1 MPKYYKLITESTTI
15 SQRTGAGA
23 VIPTGF
29 KDLSA
34 SIVSS
39 CTFLQSLLQQIIYI
53 THGAELITAKRIL
66 KEFPNPKA
74 RIDFLCSFP
83 YSEAD
88 PVVLTVF
95 DYARLLFRDLYELR
109 NILSHEVWA
118 SSDEYGDAVIFSSLD
133 EEARLLMISGRMWH
147 VENVTS
153 QEVFDAMVRYIRS
166 LKIVASSDL
175 HAAMLDANQCSW
187 ILMHISNILNEQD
200 ATKKAEARQLFL
212 QFKAT
217 SHLFPGTPSSAEP
230 LNFNASRGKTIK
242 G

>member
-1 MPKYYKLITESTTI
+1 MPKYYKLITESTTL
-15 SQRTGAGA
+15 SQRSGTDA

-29 KDLSA
+29 RDLST

-53 THGAELITAKRIL
+53 THGAELLTAKRTL

-88 PVVLTVF
+88 PVILSVF

-118 SSDEYGDAVIFSSLD
+118 SSDDYGDAVLFSCLD
-133 EEARLLMISGRMWH
+133 EEARLLMVSGRIWH
-147 VENVTS
+147 TKNATS
-153 QEVFDAMVRYIRS
+153 HEVFDAMVRYIRKV
-166 LKIVASSDL
+166 KIVAIADL
-175 HAAMLDANQCSW
+175 HAAMGDANLCSW
-187 ILMHISNILNEQD
+187 ILMHIGNVLNEQD
-200 ATKKAEARQLFL
+200 ATRQAEARQFFL
-212 QFKAT
+212 HYKGT
-217 SHLFPGTPSSAEP
+217 SHLFAGTPP
-230 LNFNASRGKTIK
+230 TTGTLNFNASRSRTIQ

>member
-1 MPKYYKLITESTTI
+1 MPKYYKLITESTTL
-15 SQRTGAGA
+15 SRRTGTGA

-29 KDLSA
+29 RDLSA

-39 CTFLQSLLQQIIYI
+39 CTFLQSLLQQIIYV
-53 THGAELITAKRIL
+53 THGAELLAAKRTL

-88 PVVLTVF
+88 PVVLSVF
-95 DYARLLFRDLYELR
+95 NYARLLFRDLYELR
-109 NILSHEVWA
+109 NVLSHEVWA
-118 SSDEYGDAVIFSSLD
+118 SSDDYGDAVIFSSLD
-133 EEARLLMISGRMWH
+133 KEARLLMVSGRIWH
-147 VENVTS
+147 MKNVAS

-166 LKIVASSDL
+166 VKVIASADL
-175 HAAMLDANQCSW
+175 HAAMGGANLCSW
-187 ILMHISNILNEQD
+187 ILMHIGNVLNEQD

-212 QFKAT
+212 QYKGT
-217 SHLFPGTPSSAEP
+217 SHLFADTPPTTGS
-230 LNFNASRGKTIK
+230 LNFNASKSKTIQ